1 MVLRFNYE
9 MYVSLLFF
17 CILLAN
23 AIVSVGL
30 GFVYGQYKRDMPNG
44 SQTTV
49 QLFNY
54 YNCRSSNNTGCNLL
68 LYVKRDNQTGK

>member
-44 SQTTV
+44 TINTV
-49 QLFNY
+49 QLFYY
-54 YNCRSSNNTGCNLL
+54 YNCRSGNNTNCDLL
-68 LYVKRDNQTGK
+68 LYVERNKTAGK